1 MLLVEA
7 SWYITENIN
16 TEFTSKHSALG
27 FACCQ
32 VSQLFYRAGVLTSND
47 SVLVSFLK
55 KKQAKSSAATCSC
68 LPVQVQNQASAS
80 SPYVTVGR
88 PRESYFLNTHCLSTR
103 LLTAQKSDGWTDQ
116 REEGDLSFSS
126 LQDPGWQ
133 GRPRPRWR
141 VAIKRYKVLIRR
153 QPSLPSL

>member
-47 SVLVSFLK
+47 CPCFLSE
-55 KKQAKSSAATCSC
+55 KKQTQVFCS
-68 LPVQVQNQASAS
+68 N
-80 SPYVTVGR
+80 
-88 PRESYFLNTHCLSTR
+88 
-103 LLTAQKSDGWTDQ
+103 LL
-116 REEGDLSFSS
+116 
-126 LQDPGWQ
+126 
-133 GRPRPRWR
+133 
-141 VAIKRYKVLIRR
+141 
-153 QPSLPSL
+153 LPSCPGPESGLRFLSICHSRKASGKLLPEHTLLVHPASDSSKEWWMDRSARGRWPELQLFTGPGVTGQTSPPLTCGYKEV